1 MELERP
7 PSVVSKYYLY
17 QATRT
22 FGFFWPVFT
31 LFLLARDLSFTQI
44 ALLNSLSAGVVV
56 VGELPTGYVADRI
69 GRRNSMLVSS
79 VLYAGSILGFAV
91 AESFAG
97 FAVLWTAWAFAQT
110 FRSGAGAAWLYETLA
125 DRLAESAYTRVR
137 GRGGSVNRWVGAG
150 TMLAAGPL
158 YGIDHRLPFLAAGLL
173 NAAGVAVLLTMPKT
187 STFDGDRPSEE
198 TFSPADAV
206 PLLRDQL
213 SRPPLRSVVV
223 YAAVFF
229 GVVRAADEFVQP
241 VAVDVANVPVSAIG
255 TLYAGFTAVSAVA
268 SYFAGDIEDALTTQ
282 WAVVGV
288 TTATAALLV
297 VSVFFPV
304 VALPMFFAMKSANTV
319 VRPIVSGYLNDH
331 AESLGR
337 ASLLSAASLVYAL
350 VRVVLQPVG
359 GVIADRRSPLWGFAA
374 LGGLFLIVALVVFA
388 VERPAADSA
397 AVGEQRGQ

>member
-1 MELERP
+1 MGVERP

-31 LFLLARDLSFTQI
+31 LFLLARDLSYTQI

-69 GRRNSMLVSS
+69 GRRNSMVVSS
-79 VLYAGSILGFAV
+79 VLYAASILGFAV
-91 AESFAG
+91 AESFPE
-97 FAVLWTAWAFAQT
+97 FVVLWTVWAFAQT
-110 FRSGAGAAWLYETLA
+110 FRSGAGAAWLYETLE
-125 DRLAESAYTRVR
+125 DRLDESAYTHVR

-158 YGIDHRLPFLAAGLL
+158 YGVDHRLPFLAAGLL
-173 NAAGVAVLLTMPKT
+173 NAGGVAVLLTMPKT
-187 STFDGDRPSEE
+187 SVFDGDRPSEE
-198 TFSPADAV
+198 TFSLVDAV
-206 PLLRDQL
+206 PLFREQL
-213 SRPPLRSVVV
+213 SRPPLRSVLV

-241 VAVDVANVPVSAIG
+241 VAVDAGVPVSAIG

-268 SYFAGDIEDALTTQ
+268 SYFAGDVEDALTTR
-282 WAVVGV
+282 WAVVGI
-288 TTATAALLV
+288 TGITAALLV
-297 VSVFFPV
+297 VPAFLPV
-304 VALPMFFAMKSANTV
+304 VALPTFFAMKSANTL

-331 AESLGR
+331 AESVGR

-359 GVIADRRSPLWGFAA
+359 GVVADRRSPLWGFAA
-374 LGGLFLIVALVVFA
+374 LGGLFLVVAVAVFVVEA
-388 VERPAADSA
+388 PAAERAGADEG
-397 AVGEQRGQ
+397 V

>member
-1 MELERP
+1 MGVERP

-31 LFLLARDLSFTQI
+31 LFLLARDLSYTQI

-69 GRRNSMLVSS
+69 GRRNSMVVSS
-79 VLYAGSILGFAV
+79 VLYAVSILGFAV
-91 AESFAG
+91 AESFPE
-97 FAVLWTAWAFAQT
+97 FVVLWTVWAFAQT
-110 FRSGAGAAWLYETLA
+110 FRSGAGAAWLYETLE
-125 DRLAESAYTRVR
+125 DRLDESAYTHVR

-158 YGIDHRLPFLAAGLL
+158 YGVDNRLPFLAAGLL
-173 NAAGVAVLLTMPKT
+173 NAGGVAVLLTMPKT
-187 STFDGDRPSEE
+187 SVFDGDRPSEE
-198 TFSPADAV
+198 TFSLVDAV
-206 PLLRDQL
+206 PLFREQL
-213 SRPPLRSVVV
+213 SRPPLRSVLV

-241 VAVDVANVPVSAIG
+241 VAVDAGVPVSAIG

-268 SYFAGDIEDALTTQ
+268 SYFAGDVEDALTTR
-282 WAVVGV
+282 WAVVGI
-288 TTATAALLV
+288 TGITAALLV
-297 VSVFFPV
+297 VPAFLPV
-304 VALPMFFAMKSANTV
+304 VALPTFFAMKSANTL

-331 AESLGR
+331 AESVGR

-350 VRVVLQPVG
+350 ARVVLQPVG
-359 GVIADRRSPLWGFAA
+359 GVVADRRSPLWGFAA
-374 LGGLFLIVALVVFA
+374 LGGLFLVVAVAVFVVEA
-388 VERPAADSA
+388 PAAERAGADEG
-397 AVGEQRGQ
+397 V

>member
-1 MELERP
+1 MGVERP

-31 LFLLARDLSFTQI
+31 LFLLARDLSYTQI

-69 GRRNSMLVSS
+69 GRRNSMVVSS
-79 VLYAGSILGFAV
+79 VLYAASILGFAV
-91 AESFAG
+91 AESFPE
-97 FAVLWTAWAFAQT
+97 FVVLWTVWAFAQT
-110 FRSGAGAAWLYETLA
+110 FRSGAGAAWLYETLE
-125 DRLAESAYTRVR
+125 DRLDESAYTHVR

-158 YGIDHRLPFLAAGLL
+158 YGVDHRLPFLAAGLL
-173 NAAGVAVLLTMPKT
+173 NAGGVAVLLTMPKT
-187 STFDGDRPSEE
+187 SVFDGDRPSEE
-198 TFSPADAV
+198 TFSLVDAV
-206 PLLRDQL
+206 PLFREQL
-213 SRPPLRSVVV
+213 SRPPLRSVLV

-241 VAVDVANVPVSAIG
+241 VAVDAGVPVSAIG

-268 SYFAGDIEDALTTQ
+268 SYFAGDVEDALTTR
-282 WAVVGV
+282 WAVVGI
-288 TTATAALLV
+288 TGITAALLV
-297 VSVFFPV
+297 VPAFLPV
-304 VALPMFFAMKSANTV
+304 VALPAFFAMKSANTL

-331 AESLGR
+331 AESVGR

-350 VRVVLQPVG
+350 VRIVLQPVG
-359 GVIADRRSPLWGFAA
+359 GVVADRRSPLWGFAA
-374 LGGLFLIVALVVFA
+374 LGGLFLVVAVAVFVVEA
-388 VERPAADSA
+388 PAAERAGADEG
-397 AVGEQRGQ
+397 V